1 MSRAEMMDKLI
12 NKIGFEHPFTIQFCQ
27 MCKDVEEGEHND
39 ELLYNLLIAFLDL
52 RQYA

>member
-1 MSRAEMMDKLI
+1 MNRTEMMDKLI

-27 MCKDVEEGEHND
+27 MCEDVEEGEHND